1 MKVDGY
7 WHSSFESYCR
17 YMYDENCY
25 ERWHHGQ
32 KPYNNQEEYVE
43 RNKEWLKKQYKNA
56 NKV

>member
-43 RNKEWLKKQYKNA
+43 RNKEWLKKQYK
-56 NKV
+56 K